1 MNGAI
6 TTAKHERGLYASE
19 KTFNLLIRILVY
31 SSAFYFFSFITVDPD
46 LWGHIKFGGDLWE
59 AKALNRFDIYSYTA
73 FGSEWINHEWLS
85 ELVMYFV
92 YHIFGS
98 PGLLIGKI
106 LLGFAVVYLL
116 SRINFHRACDPL
128 VYAFVFLLAVF
139 VMSPGFMIRP
149 QLFTFLFVSYFFYV
163 FHMYLERGKNLMWS
177 LPLVMVLW
185 VNCHGGFVV
194 GLGMFPLVVVCV
206 IIFRRKKNKDK
217 RYVRSLLFWM
227 VLTEISVLIN
237 PYGYHLLTFLYK
249 TLSTPRDIW
258 EWNPIGIFDLSHL
271 RFKILAILVLVSLFW
286 NKKGKRLWE
295 LGIVIIALVYAFR
308 SQRHTVIFAIVAAP
322 CLTENLSLAAKKIAL
337 NERLKSLPGFVILNV
352 FLFVL
357 IGYQILFTADK
368 YIKTQFNIMVDPM
381 KYPIYAVRFLK
392 DNGIKG
398 NILLPFEWGE
408 YAIWKLYP
416 DSKVSIDGR
425 FKTAYPEEV
434 LDNHL
439 GAFHDTVKLRQLLT
453 KYPPNILL
461 ARQNPSSL
469 KFKSTQR
476 DWIYVYSDPISIVF
490 IKDGGSQRD
499 VLEKFQ
505 RKELI
510 YPDKDLSVYF
520 P

>member
-6 TTAKHERGLYASE
+6 TTAKHERGLPVLE

-31 SSAFYFFSFITVDPD
+31 SSAFYFFSFITADPD

-85 ELVMYFV
+85 ELVMYLV
-92 YHIFGS
+92 YHFFGS
-98 PGLLIGKI
+98 PGLLIGKM

-116 SRINFHRACDPL
+116 SQISFHRACYPL

-139 VMSPGFMIRP
+139 VMGPGFMIRP

-206 IIFRRKKNKDK
+206 IIFRRKKKKDK
-217 RYVRSLLFWM
+217 GYVRSLLFWLI
-227 VLTEISVLIN
+227 LTEISVLIN

-322 CLTENLSLAAKKIAL
+322 CLTEKLSLAAKRLAL
-337 NERLKSLPGFVILNV
+337 NERLKSLSGYVILNV

-357 IGYQILFTADK
+357 IGYQILFTTDK

-392 DNGIKG
+392 ENGIKG

-416 DSKVSIDGR
+416 DCRVSIDGR
-425 FKTAYPEEV
+425 FRTAYPEEV
-434 LDNHL
+434 LNEHL
-439 GAFHDTVKLRQLLT
+439 GAFHDTVKLRQFLA
-453 KYPPNILL
+453 KYPSDIIL
-461 ARQNPSSL
+461 AR
-469 KFKSTQR
+469 R
-476 DWIYVYSDPISIVF
+476 DPFFQQMITEQKKWIYVYSDSISMIFV
-490 IKDGGSQRD
+490 KKGDAQRE
-499 VLEKFQ
+499 VLTKLN
-505 RKELI
+505 KKKLI
-510 YPDKDLSVYF
+510 YPTTKLSIYF